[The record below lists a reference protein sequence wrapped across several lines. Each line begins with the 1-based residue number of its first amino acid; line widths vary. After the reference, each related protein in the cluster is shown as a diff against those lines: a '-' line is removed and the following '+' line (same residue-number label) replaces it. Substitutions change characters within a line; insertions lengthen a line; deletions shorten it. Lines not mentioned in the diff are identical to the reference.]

1 MKEDIR
7 NIFMRLG
14 ADVCGVANV
23 DRFEA
28 APSGFSPRDI
38 FPDCRSVVVFGLAI
52 PIGTTKVNPR
62 IVYKQYNHISR
73 IELDRIAF
81 HASLELERSFG
92 AYAVP
97 LPSDD
102 PYDYWNAEQMEGR
115 GILSMRHAAVLA
127 GLGTLGKNTILLNRG
142 FGNTLNLGAVLTSL
156 DLPSDALAES
166 VCLPDC
172 RLCLDSCPAGALDG
186 VSVNQKLC
194 RMNTYATNERGFDVT
209 KCNVCRIVCPMRYGA
224 EKR

>member
-1 MKEDIR
+1 MKEDVR
-7 NIFMRLG
+7 KIFMRLG

-52 PIGTTKVNPR
+52 PVGTTQVNPR
-62 IVYKQYNHISR
+62 IVYKQFSRISR
-73 IELDRIAF
+73 VELDRIAF
-81 HASLELERSFG
+81 HASLELERGFR

-102 PYDYWNAEQMEGR
+102 PYDYWNAEQLEGR

-127 GLGTLGKNTILLNRG
+127 GLGTLGKNTMLLNRG

-156 DLPSDALAES
+156 DLPSDALDES